1 MTKSLKRIHQVKVSL
16 SQEELE
22 SLDKIAESMSSN
34 RSTVMRYLLNTYR
47 LRRKQLEETYKE
59 NLITNSF

>member
-22 SLDKIAESMSSN
+22 SLDKIAESMSSK

-47 LRRKQLEETYKE
+47 GSIYNKLLTT
-59 NLITNSF
+59 IASG

>member
-47 LRRKQLEETYKE
+47 GSIYNKLLTT
-59 NLITNSF
+59 IASV